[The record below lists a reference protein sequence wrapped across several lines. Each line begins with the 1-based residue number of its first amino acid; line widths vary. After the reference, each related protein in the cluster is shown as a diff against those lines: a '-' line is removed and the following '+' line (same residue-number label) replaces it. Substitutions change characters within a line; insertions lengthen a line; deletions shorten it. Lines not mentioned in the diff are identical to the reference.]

1 MNPSKKIQ
9 KTVLLIKQITTLC
22 VMGIVLIPA
31 MARAASDAPNV
42 ALSDGWHFVQQDG
55 ESLYRASCQGCHM
68 SKGEGA
74 SGAGHFPALAANPR
88 LGSAIY
94 PAYNVLHGRNGMPS
108 FAKYMSDTQVAE
120 VVNYTRTHFSNQYK
134 DPITAE
140 DVKKLR

>member
-1 MNPSKKIQ
+1 MNRSKKIP
-9 KTVLLIKQITTLC
+9 KTALPIKQIATLC
-22 VMGIVLIPA
+22 VIGIAMIPA
-31 MARAASDAPNV
+31 MASAASDAPNLT
-42 ALSDGWHFVQQDG
+42 LSDGWQFVQQDG

-68 SKGEGA
+68 AKGEGA

-108 FAKYMSDTQVAE
+108 FAKYLSDTQVAE
-120 VVNYTRTHFSNQYK
+120 VVNYTRTHFSNWYK
-134 DPITAE
+134 DSITAE